1 MLGGNA
7 LAAEITV
14 ILQRSL
20 EATDEYPSRL
30 VQDQLQRFNSTLTD
44 ATTKLAKNKQNHVH
58 DSDEPTFWKVQ
69 DDRKQTV
76 MEVGMQMEENP
87 AKRVS
92 VVKID
97 QCGMSKRCIN
107 EVNFSYAPDRLPNP
121 EVPFPSARVQDV
133 CVTI

>member
-44 ATTKLAKNKQNHVH
+44 ATTKLTKNKQNDVY
-58 DSDEPTFWKVQ
+58 DSDEPQFWMLQ
-69 DDRKQTV
+69 DDRNQTV
-76 MEVGMQMEENP
+76 MEFGMRMKESA

-92 VVKID
+92 N
-97 QCGMSKRCIN
+97 GEN
-107 EVNFSYAPDRLPNP
+107 
-121 EVPFPSARVQDV
+121 
-133 CVTI
+133 